1 MSLKPQSKSLG
12 ELLKQARTE
21 ASPRPR
27 RRPASDQPPL
37 VIKSIALTPAA
48 SAILDRLIA
57 HASARTGR
65 KASASAV
72 IRALLRWAEQ
82 HDLTADLEHLLAAE
96 VATGE
101 VVWGRVR
108 RGR

>member
-1 MSLKPQSKSLG
+1 MSLKPPRKSLG
-12 ELLKQARTE
+12 ELLRQAGAE

-27 RRPASDQPPL
+27 RMSTVDQPPL
-37 VIKSIALTPAA
+37 MIKSIALTPAA
-48 SAILDRLIA
+48 GTTLDRLIA
-57 HASARTGR
+57 QASMRTGR
-65 KASASAV
+65 KVSASAV

-96 VATGE
+96 VTTGE

-108 RGR
+108 KGR